1 VEAMS
6 REGRNYPVAASAL
19 RWLVAAS
26 AFLLALPAWAQVAG
40 DNGIKVGD
48 GRLHPFF
55 DLEGDYDSAAG
66 FFGTQGGNAVLA
78 GEIVTHFRPGLRLEM
93 PSSLV
98 NLNLGGDV
106 DYVYY
111 TGLIS
116 PGSSA
121 ASHLEASANLEA
133 DFNKACAVEFEIGD
147 TFSRLDRTTNVA
159 LGVGILSLFNE
170 AHASLPIHPGG
181 GALEITPRGSVSF
194 EQYTPLSSINNG
206 CLDPSCNPTT
216 VSNFNYLDLNG
227 GLSGLWRFLPKTA
240 ISIEATYDARN
251 YQSDPHPGQLLHAY
265 LGLVGLVT
273 AKLAVV
279 AKAGWAQDFAGSNAK
294 TIVGQAELNYL
305 LSDTSNLKLGYFRDL
320 APVPLYGMF
329 GDDRVYAEAK
339 FFLGGRL
346 TLRAYGAFDNL
357 TFYGTPPRTDQV
369 VTVDAGPAYQF
380 TRWLIAA
387 AGYTLNYRASNLAA
401 VQSVNYT
408 RNVGYARLT
417 FTY

>member
-1 VEAMS
+1 MS
-6 REGRNYPVAASAL
+6 REGRRSESFAPSAL
-19 RWLVAAS
+19 RWVAAAS
-26 AFLLALPAWAQVAG
+26 VFALALPARAQVAG

-55 DLEGDYDSAAG
+55 DLEGAYDSAAG
-66 FFGTQGGNAVLA
+66 FFGTAGGNAVLS

-93 PSSLV
+93 PSNLV
-98 NLNLGGDV
+98 NLNLGGDI

-133 DFNKACAVEFEIGD
+133 DFNKAGAVEFEIGD
-147 TFSRLDRTTNVA
+147 NFSRLDRTTNVA
-159 LGVGILSLFNE
+159 LGVGILSLYNE

-181 GALEITPRGSVSF
+181 GALEITPKGSVSF
-194 EQYTPLSSINNG
+194 EQYTPLSTITVAG
-206 CLDPSCNPTT
+206 CTDPSCNPAL

-240 ISIEATYDARN
+240 LSIDATYDARG
-251 YQSDPHPGQLLHAY
+251 YQNDPHSAQLLHGY

-294 TIVGQAELNYL
+294 TVVGQAEVNYL
-305 LSDTSNLKLGYFRDL
+305 LSDTSNIKAGYFRDL
-320 APVPLYGMF
+320 SPVPEYGMF

-357 TFYGTPPRTDQV
+357 TFYGTPARTDQV

-387 AGYTLNYRASNLAA
+387 AGYTLNY
-401 VQSVNYT
+401 
-408 RNVGYARLT
+408 
-417 FTY
+417 